1 MGKSYLQK
9 ENIKYGLGLIEKP
22 SIRLQRKWDRFNFE
36 IGHLRNER
44 NKLKDKIYG
53 KLFERHEG

>member
-22 SIRLQRKWDRFNFE
+22 SEKLKRKWDRHNFDV
-36 IGHLRNER
+36 GHDRNER
-44 NKLKDKIYG
+44 NKLKYKEY
-53 KLFERHEG
+53 E